1 MSLDAQLLAEAQVNH
16 IYVIR
21 LYPQARIVLR
31 ILDLLYWHSLEADRN
46 RNTSREQNL
55 RRIAIMIVYHVLSFV
70 LALLTV
76 CLFSSAGRFD
86 DFLVGTASSSSEAK
100 GSSSTATVSCCEI
113 WGLSW
118 ILVLLGLVT
127 FPVWPALS
135 LEKKISR
142 NSYIN

>member
-1 MSLDAQLLAEAQVNH
+1 
-16 IYVIR
+16 
-21 LYPQARIVLR
+21 
-31 ILDLLYWHSLEADRN
+31 
-46 RNTSREQNL
+46 
-55 RRIAIMIVYHVLSFV
+55 MIVYHVLSFV